1 MDAKEGESWFGVDQ
15 LDNIT
20 LGKMA
25 PGSLGIFN
33 GPVGTGK
40 SSMLYHL
47 LFEGAKR
54 NENVC
59 LITNEPPGRIA
70 NHISSFNTHQP
81 KWLKDGYIS
90 VFNAQDLMGLIGVD
104 FSNAGPDEVDLFLD
118 LIVQMV
124 THLDAKR
131 LVIDPF
137 NPVLDLLE
145 LWEKQFFIQ
154 GLKGKMSDMGVTT
167 FIAMDSKGT
176 IEELGSLCL
185 QPYIF
190 DMIVQFEKEKDP
202 PVTMNTMTIQRWKGS
217 AHARNTYVID
227 VSKDGVILV
236 PRIKP
241 LEVR

>member
-1 MDAKEGESWFGVDQ
+1 MEGKEGESWFGVDQ

-20 LGKMA
+20 LGKMV
-25 PGSLGIFN
+25 PGSMGIFV
-33 GPVGTGK
+33 GPTGSGK

-47 LFEGAKR
+47 LFEGASR

-59 LITNEPPGRIA
+59 LVTNEPPGRISS
-70 NHISSFNTHQP
+70 HISSFNTHQP

-90 VFNAQDLMGLIGVD
+90 VFNVQDLMGLIGVD
-104 FSNAGPDEVDLFLD
+104 FSTADPDDIDLFMD

-124 THLDAKR
+124 EHLDAKR

-137 NPVLDLLE
+137 NPILDLLE
-145 LWEKQFFIQ
+145 LWEKQFFLQ
-154 GLKGKMSDMGVTT
+154 RLKGKMSDLGVTT
-167 FIAMDSKGT
+167 FIALDHMGT
-176 IEELGSLCL
+176 LEELGSPCL
-185 QPYIF
+185 QPFIF
-190 DMIVQFEKEKDP
+190 DMIVLFEKEKDP